1 MGTTRKLKKGISH
14 LMVDATLGI
23 SRKVMQDQEDSQ
35 GGKWEVGTLPDFPED
50 RFKREIAERLRS
62 ALKLA
67 GGPSKVS
74 ARSGISLRT
83 LANYSSERSELKAS
97 ALVRLAEACDVSLDW
112 LATGRLPVHP
122 VDRIMRFDADA
133 GGEKV
138 VLDEALLRDV
148 LGALE
153 GYLSANPAPSLTP
166 AKKAGVATTAYT
178 LAIEGERELA
188 TAEQTIARLVRL
200 ATL

>member
-1 MGTTRKLKKGISH
+1 
-14 LMVDATLGI
+14 
-23 SRKVMQDQEDSQ
+23 MQDQEDSQ
-35 GGKWEVGTLPDFPED
+35 GGKWEGATPPDFPED
-50 RFKREIAERLRS
+50 RLKREIAERLRH

-74 ARSGISLRT
+74 ARSGMSLRT
-83 LANYSSERSELKAS
+83 IANYSSERSELKAS

-112 LATGRLPVHP
+112 LATGMPPVHR
-122 VDRIMRFDADA
+122 VDRIMRFEADA
-133 GGEKV
+133 GGEAKAS
-138 VLDEALLRDV
+138 LDEALLRDV

-153 GYLSANPAPSLTP
+153 GYLSANPAPLTP

-178 LAIEGERELA
+178 LAVEGERELA